1 MRKRLSS
8 VDDARER
15 DATVRPRR
23 DQALHPELPP
33 TVGQDRPAGTD
44 DFHLVVERRQWGRRG
59 ARCHA
64 TPERDRRGVRARARC
79 FALAVA
85 AVVWQDSRRR
95 FCEDGRAGVDW
106 ERGGRGRGATAD
118 RGGTGGGGGSGGG
131 SAIVLLHV
139 CVGVVRENAD
149 GEGE

>member
-1 MRKRLSS
+1 MRRRLSG

-15 DATVRPRR
+15 DTTIRPRR

-33 TVGQDRPAGTD
+33 TVGQHRPTGTD
-44 DFHLVVERRQWGRRG
+44 DFHLVVERRRWGRRG

-64 TPERDRRGVRARARC
+64 TPERDRRCVRARARC
-79 FALAVA
+79 FAPAVA
-85 AVVWQDSRRR
+85 AVVWRDSRRR
-95 FCEDGRAGVDW
+95 FGEDGRAGVDW
-106 ERGGRGRGATAD
+106 ERDGRGPSATAD
-118 RGGTGGGGGSGGG
+118 RGGAGGGRGDGGG
-131 SAIVLLHV
+131 SATVLLHV